1 MARRT
6 RSSVASAGPLPGP
19 EQPEHAH
26 ELPEDASTVDFS
38 GQLLTPENSRSE
50 TSSNHEQPLGEGEEN
65 PAVRRR
71 STRAKRASLR
81 AIESMEDM
89 KEEPQQYP
97 RATEPA
103 SDVQSRSVSG
113 ETLVNSILEGHSSR
127 TTLLRHSLAV
137 METTSWSQTTL
148 ERESG
153 EDAAEVD
160 AGPDASNSQTP
171 DRKQGEDTSS
181 VRTLRKRD
189 QTGKVNGNSSNSEK
203 QTPTRRSSRLSLLGK
218 ATNLV
223 DRASSLLGK
232 RSRDMMEKGK
242 EIGRRASLRPRT
254 AKEEPAESTSRD
266 APAAKKRRVSESDLP
281 SKAASDELSASK
293 EPPTPETPPR
303 YKPKRW
309 LLHGL
314 YTGQEPTTEPPRV
327 SNSRANNA
335 RRKSNG
341 DAQKQQRKLLP
352 MPMFAGDRLL
362 KNGRDFKL
370 PFDIFSPLPPGQPKP
385 DEWRKTNKNVFVGE
399 AASIWKANKH
409 VELSTCMCTPE
420 TGCDENCQ
428 NRYMFYECDDSNCRL
443 GLGCGNRN
451 FEELKHRTKA
461 GGKYNI
467 GVEVIKTMDRGYGVR
482 SNRSFEPNQI
492 IVEYTGE
499 IITQSECE
507 NRMRTIYKNN
517 ECYYLMYFD
526 QNMIIDATRGSIARF
541 VNHSCEPNCRME
553 KWTVAGKPRMALFA
567 GDRGIMTG
575 EELTYDYNFDP
586 FSQKNVQECRCGA
599 STCRGVLGPRPK
611 DQRPKEPKVDDKKKS
626 KTKARKGGKSTLA
639 GTKRKLE
646 SVLDESTSRL
656 NKKRKLLTPKSIKAG
671 VKKAVSKARTSV
683 SGKGRATTQAK
694 STTTKKT
701 VKKVAAKSAR
711 SKLKPKMKT
720 TKTGAKT
727 VAKPKAKATVYRL
740 NSKATSRAPSVRK
753 ASNSSNKSASTSKA
767 KASPN
772 KRSTPTKGAKASP
785 KRATK
790 ATKETK
796 KSPTKTVSRRGS
808 VKDAAKSV
816 VRTVKRA
823 SKASTKSAKIV

>member
-6 RSSVASAGPLPGP
+6 RSSVASAGALPGP
-19 EQPEHAH
+19 EQSEHAH
-26 ELPEDASTVDFS
+26 ELPEDATTVDFS

-50 TSSNHEQPLGEGEEN
+50 TSSNHEQPLGEGDEK
-65 PAVRRR
+65 PTPRRR

-89 KEEPQQYP
+89 KEEPQQY
-97 RATEPA
+97 AGAMA
-103 SDVQSRSVSG
+103 SAPDAQSRSVSG

-148 ERESG
+148 EREIAG
-153 EDAAEVD
+153 DAAD
-160 AGPDASNSQTP
+160 ANADADVSNSQTP
-171 DRKQGEDTSS
+171 DRKEEEDTSS
-181 VRTLRKRD
+181 ARTLRKRD
-189 QTGKVNGNSSNSEK
+189 QAGKANGDSKSEK
-203 QTPTRRSSRLSLLGK
+203 QTPARRSSRLSLLGR

-223 DRASSLLGK
+223 DRASGLLGK
-232 RSRDMMEKGK
+232 RSRDMMERGK

-254 AKEEPAESTSRD
+254 PKEEPADSTSKD

-281 SKAASDELSASK
+281 SKSASK
-293 EPPTPETPPR
+293 EPSDSKEPATPEAPPR

-309 LLHGL
+309 LVHGL

-327 SNSRANNA
+327 SNSKAKNA
-335 RRKSNG
+335 RRKSTG
-341 DAQKQQRKLLP
+341 DVQKQQRKLLP

-399 AASIWKANKH
+399 AASIWKANKNM
-409 VELSTCMCTPE
+409 ELSTCMCEPE

-428 NRYMFYECDDSNCRL
+428 NRYMFYECDDGNCRL
-443 GLGCGNRN
+443 GPDCGNRN

-541 VNHSCEPNCRME
+541 VNHSCDPNCRME

-599 STCRGVLGPRPK
+599 TTCRGVLGPRPK
-611 DQRPKEPKVDDKKKS
+611 DQRPKESKTDDKKKT
-626 KTKARKGGKSTLA
+626 KTKSR
-639 GTKRKLE
+639 KRKLG

-683 SGKGRATTQAK
+683 SGKGRTTTQTK
-694 STTTKKT
+694 NTTTKKT
-701 VKKVAAKSAR
+701 VKKVAVKGAR
-711 SKLKPKMKT
+711 SKLQPKMKT
-720 TKTGAKT
+720 TKTKTGTKT
-727 VAKPKAKATVYRL
+727 VAKPRAKATVYRL
-740 NSKATSRAPSVRK
+740 NSKATSRAPSTIRK
-753 ASNSSNKSASTSKA
+753 TSNSSNKSANSSKA
-767 KASPN
+767 KASPA
-772 KRSTPTKGAKASP
+772 KKSTPTKGAKASP
-785 KRATK
+785 KRAA

-796 KSPTKTVSRRGS
+796 KSPSKTVSRRGS

-816 VRTVKRA
+816 VRTMKRA
-823 SKASTKSAKIV
+823 SRASTKSAKIV